1 MARLLAPLIAAL
13 LLGAA
18 APAPASAASVGCG
31 YVDVPGGR
39 AWKIIATRITCK
51 PARRVARSCLMGTV
65 PTGWTVR
72 YRPSN
77 DRTTMRS
84 GRRVVSFQLV
94 GGGGCIPVRLQRPTL
109 RLRPSTI
116 SPGGSV
122 TFTGSGW
129 PANRRVDL
137 LIGPPFSEADKFTS
151 ARTGA
156 RGRFR
161 TTFRFPAAIEPGR
174 YVVLACRRSCRV
186 KVSASLRVTG

>member
-1 MARLLAPLIAAL
+1 MARLLAPLIATL
-13 LLGAA
+13 LLGGA
-18 APAPASAASVGCG
+18 APTPASAASVGCG

-65 PTGWTVR
+65 PAGWTVR
-72 YRPSN
+72 YRPAN

-109 RLRPSTI
+109 RVRPATI
-116 SPGGSV
+116 SPGDTV
-122 TFTGSGW
+122 TFSGSGW
-129 PANRRVDL
+129 PANRVVEL
-137 LIGPPFSEADKFTS
+137 LIGPPRSEADRFTS
-151 ARTGA
+151 ARTGPG
-156 RGRFR
+156 GRFR
-161 TTFRFPAAIEPGR
+161 TSFTFPTAIQPGR

-186 KVSASLRVTG
+186 KVSAPLRVRS